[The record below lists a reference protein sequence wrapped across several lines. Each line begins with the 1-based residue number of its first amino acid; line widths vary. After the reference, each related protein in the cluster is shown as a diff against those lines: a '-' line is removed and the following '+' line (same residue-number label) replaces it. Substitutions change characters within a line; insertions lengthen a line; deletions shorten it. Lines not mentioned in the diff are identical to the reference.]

1 MPLHD
6 RESLVRS
13 LDHLKLSHFF
23 SGQIDLEQGLS
34 TNDTGQFMSSQLQIH
49 ESAVLGGD
57 IEVPSANLSSSGVL
71 ESLQPIGSTRDL
83 AGEYAGI
90 DPTLVPAASQLP
102 SPSGHQVL
110 SSHLGPLTWPSG
122 PRNDAFQPPGLGI
135 DDLDTFLPSNTPNS
149 TIQESHTQQSTHLPA
164 PHEDKS
170 SSNNTEALI
179 DQLSER
185 IGSLQIGPGGQVRYY
200 GPTSNFNLV
209 QMPAS
214 DNLTVHRTV
223 RNNGQEYLER
233 LGLDKEVPSD
243 LEEHLTKLYFA
254 WQSPV
259 FQVVKRKMFEEARVK
274 WRENKQDT
282 PYYSEAL
289 QNAMQVNPVPLT

>member
-6 RESLVRS
+6 RESLARS
-13 LDHLKLSHFF
+13 LDHLKLAHISPSHIGLDQEPSANG
-23 SGQIDLEQGLS
+23 SGYLMQ
-34 TNDTGQFMSSQLQIH
+34 SQPQTR
-49 ESAVLGGD
+49 ESAVPRGD
-57 IEVPSANLSSSGVL
+57 IEVPPTNLSGPDIM
-71 ESLQPIGSTRDL
+71 ESLEPNGGTGNL
-83 AGEYAGI
+83 AGGYTGVAS
-90 DPTLVPAASQLP
+90 TLVPATSQLHG
-102 SPSGHQVL
+102 PSGHPV
-110 SSHLGPLTWPSG
+110 SASCLGSLPWPAMDPAHENDIFQPSG
-122 PRNDAFQPPGLGI
+122 LGF

-149 TIQESHTQQSTHLPA
+149 VVHQDLTGPSTHLP
-164 PHEDKS
+164 PPNEDTS
-170 SSNNTEALI
+170 SSKNTEALI

-209 QMPAS
+209 YMPPS

-254 WQSPV
+254 WQNPV

-274 WRENKQDT
+274 WREKKQDT

-289 QNAMQVNPVPLT
+289 QNAM

>member
-13 LDHLKLSHFF
+13 LDDLKLSHFF
-23 SGQIDLEQGLS
+23 SSQIDLEQGTG
-34 TNDTGQFMSSQLQIH
+34 TNDTGHFMQIQ
-49 ESAVLGGD
+49 ESAVRGD
-57 IEVPSANLSSSGVL
+57 IEVPPTNLSGSEIV
-71 ESLQPIGSTRDL
+71 EPIESTRDL
-83 AGEYAGI
+83 AGDYAGI
-90 DPTLVPAASQLP
+90 DPTLVPATSQLH
-102 SPSGHQVL
+102 SPSGHPVFT
-110 SSHLGPLTWPSG
+110 SSLGSLPWPSAHES
-122 PRNDAFQPPGLGI
+122 NAFQPPGLEVDNLETI
-135 DDLDTFLPSNTPNS
+135 LPSNTPNS
-149 TIQESHTQQSTHLPA
+149 ATQEHHLQPSTHRP
-164 PHEDKS
+164 PPNEDT
-170 SSNNTEALI
+170 SNSKTTEALI

-254 WQSPV
+254 WQNPV
-259 FQVVKRKMFEEARVK
+259 FQVVTRKMFEEARMK
-274 WRENKQDT
+274 WRENRQDT

-289 QNAMQVNPVPLT
+289 QNAM